1 MATGTGP
8 CRSASAD
15 QSHQSPDELGEGDLR
30 VVFNALHSVAEN
42 YKFLAVEMNLT
53 MNEIKRIQKQFSDP
67 NECLL
72 EVLSV
77 RLKQIPSLTWRE
89 IDTALRSGPI
99 GEVRLANTIRE
110 QYGHLYP
117 SSQASLDHTQDR
129 NISEMTKTATM
140 EEKGEMKCAQKQDF
154 DQEVSESE
162 RHKKPSE
169 KLEMDSDSITDEAVV
184 KETQQKAKEFPYTKR
199 HSEPDKDYETEMQPE
214 GKTTKA
220 THDKE
225 KGESEVVDGHK
236 ENSEQRAAKGVQ
248 KASEGIASS
257 SGKEAE
263 SSDNYETAKES
274 FSSEYEKDS
283 AEKRD
288 IQPKKRSRRRHRE
301 SSVSPTARGS
311 SSPSTSQEEGQRQPD
326 PKEQRRKN
334 KKGKDHKKKGKQ
346 RAKIEKGEASDSS
359 PECDR
364 LSESEKL
371 RINVFE
377 RFYGQLCCEISNP
390 VETTA
395 QLQKKGLISI
405 AVMREMMRSPESQ
418 QEKIINLVDKLD
430 EMIKSQPDY
439 LFTFIEVLLENDAL
453 QKVGNEILTAAG
465 K

>member
-8 CRSASAD
+8 CRSATAD
-15 QSHQSPDELGEGDLR
+15 QSPDELGEGDLR

-42 YKFLAVEMNLT
+42 YKFLAVEMNLM
-53 MNEIKRIQKQFSDP
+53 MNEIKRIQRQFTDP

-77 RLKQIPSLTWRE
+77 RLKQIPSLRWRD
-89 IDTALRSGPI
+89 IDAALRSGPV
-99 GEVRLANTIRE
+99 GEVRLANRIRE
-110 QYGHLYP
+110 KYGHLYP

-129 NISEMTKTATM
+129 NISEMTKNPTM
-140 EEKGEMKCAQKQDF
+140 EEKKEMKYAQKQEI

-162 RHKKPSE
+162 RYRKPSA
-169 KLEMDSDSITDEAVV
+169 KLQVDSDLITNKALV
-184 KETQQKAKEFPYTKR
+184 KETQAKAKESPYTKR
-199 HSEPDKDYETEMQPE
+199 HSEPDKDYEGEMQPE

-225 KGESEVVDGHK
+225 KGESEVIDGHK
-236 ENSEQRAAKGVQ
+236 ENSEQRATKRVQ

-257 SGKEAE
+257 SEKETE

-283 AEKRD
+283 AEEHD

-301 SSVSPTARGS
+301 SSMSPTTRGS
-311 SSPSTSQEEGQRQPD
+311 SSPSTSQEEGQRKPD

-334 KKGKDHKKKGKQ
+334 KKGKDHKKKGKP
-346 RAKIEKGEASDSS
+346 RTKNEKGEASDSS

-377 RFYGQLCCEISNP
+377 RFYGQLCCQISNP
-390 VETTA
+390 VETA
-395 QLQKKGLISI
+395 AELQKKGLVSI
-405 AVMREMMRSPESQ
+405 AFMKDLMRSPESQ
-418 QEKIINLVDKLD
+418 QEKTIILVDKLN
-430 EMIKSQPDY
+430 ETIKSQPDC
-439 LFTFIEVLLENDAL
+439 LFTFIETLLENEAL
-453 QKVGNEILTAAG
+453 QKVGSEILTTAR